1 MLAMKQIR
9 QGLVIFFMINRLI
22 DWLISDAGMKK
33 KKSRKGTKAQLEK
46 TLDISGLERKE
57 CSWSVG

>member
-33 KKSRKGTKAQLEK
+33 KKAGKELRPSWRKHLT
-46 TLDISGLERKE
+46 
-57 CSWSVG
+57 